1 MKQHKLSKYRT
12 DYSNLGIPKLPRFQL
27 DNHYMYNMNKVMWN
41 NVKKEESCV
50 TTETE
55 QAPHLPYIP

>member
-1 MKQHKLSKYRT
+1 MSFHVIYNYTYMKQHKLSKYRT

-41 NVKKEESCV
+41 NVKKEESA
-50 TTETE
+50 
-55 QAPHLPYIP
+55 QSK